1 MAAPGSPLR
10 DVLDRIA
17 TEVAAAGNLGIDE
30 ARNLVDQLADRW
42 RTDVVRAGE
51 RVGAAADGMFHE
63 VGLATREDL
72 DELELRVAQLEHRLR
87 LLESSEPPADGRPA

>member
-1 MAAPGSPLR
+1 MAAPGKPLR
-10 DVLDRIA
+10 DVLERIA
-17 TEVAAAGNLGIDE
+17 AEVAAAGNLRIDE
-30 ARNLVDQLADRW
+30 ARNLVDELAQRW
-42 RTDVVRAGE
+42 RSDVVRAGE

-87 LLESSEPPADGRPA
+87 LLEDKPGVDDGRPS